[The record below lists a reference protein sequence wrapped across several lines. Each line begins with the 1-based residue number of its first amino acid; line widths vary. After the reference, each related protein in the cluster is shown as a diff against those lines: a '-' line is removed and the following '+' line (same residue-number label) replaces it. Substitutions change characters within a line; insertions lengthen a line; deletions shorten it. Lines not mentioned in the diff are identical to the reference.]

1 MARSN
6 FDTKHVILQIRVS
19 CGTKEFVARNYRRF
33 KDIFMSKRA
42 KIPTAVAGLDGIY
55 SLSYGLQFCYASM
68 RDRVYD
74 FYSFQHILF
83 MPVIQNVSSIETNTD
98 SILEIF
104 NAIEKMRC
112 KG

>member
-1 MARSN
+1 MQNGNHRGG
-6 FDTKHVILQIRVS
+6 IL
-19 CGTKEFVARNYRRF
+19 G
-33 KDIFMSKRA
+33 DHPA
-42 KIPTAVAGLDGIY
+42 KL
-55 SLSYGLQFCYASM
+55 YGLQFSYVSI
-68 RDRVYD
+68 RDGVYD

-83 MPVIQNVSSIETNTD
+83 MTVIQNVSSIETNTD